1 MYVAVGPPAFSALSF
16 ALLAEQCLR
25 HFPADKTAPGGAIE
39 IIGGVALYYILL
51 IFSLMLW
58 GLSLWFFLIS
68 VFITL
73 PMLGQMDIGVQQLQM
88 FALIFPNG
96 ESSYSPSRVWCADMV
111 TVGLSLATI
120 QLSKLFG
127 HPKVLAVIS
136 EVLSLTVVGAWAIV
150 VLAAC
155 YGILSGRIFRT
166 A

>member
-25 HFPADKTAPGGAIE
+25 HFPAEKTAPGGAHE

-68 VFITL
+68 VFATL
-73 PMLGQMDIGVQQLQM
+73 AALGQMDIAVQQLQM

-96 ESSYSPSRVWCADMV
+96 ESSYSHRED
-111 TVGLSLATI
+111 TV
-120 QLSKLFG
+120 
-127 HPKVLAVIS
+127 
-136 EVLSLTVVGAWAIV
+136 
-150 VLAAC
+150 C
-155 YGILSGRIFRT
+155 
-166 A
+166 